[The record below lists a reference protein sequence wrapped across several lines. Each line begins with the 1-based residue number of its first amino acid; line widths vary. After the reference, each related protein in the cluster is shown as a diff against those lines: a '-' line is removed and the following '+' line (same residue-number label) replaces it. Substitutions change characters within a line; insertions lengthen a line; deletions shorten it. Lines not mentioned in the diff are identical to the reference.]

1 MYTYVLPPLLN
12 PDGCTTLIMRPTATP
27 SPTRPIACGHTEVT
41 VTTVIVATL
50 SYYCYN

>member
-1 MYTYVLPPLLN
+1 
-12 PDGCTTLIMRPTATP
+12 MRPTATP